1 MDFFQ
6 ASEILKH
13 TYLQPYVDQYRP
25 AFNPPTAYS
34 LGKPISTTRYSR
46 KSMAESQGSNSSGS
60 DKDSLLSSE
69 KNVSPMVI
77 NCDNKAN
84 DTDLGSVEDEVG
96 SDQPS
101 PSDERGANMCT
112 VQMDEQAHEE
122 HGLNA
127 ESKQP
132 KTIKNIWMALKEGKV
147 RENSS
152 PMRGNRMKPGGQ
164 STQKANTEAS
174 LKVPKASMVSPGFK
188 FNADTS
194 IPTKAALDSAKR
206 VQGSHPLK
214 HQV

>member
-1 MDFFQ
+1 
-6 ASEILKH
+6 
-13 TYLQPYVDQYRP
+13 
-25 AFNPPTAYS
+25 
-34 LGKPISTTRYSR
+34 
-46 KSMAESQGSNSSGS
+46 MAESQGSNSSGS

-84 DTDLGSVEDEVG
+84 DTDLGSVVEDEVG

-101 PSDERGANMCT
+101 PSDEHGANMCT
-112 VQMDEQAHEE
+112 VKMDEQEVMKSSHDEQ

-127 ESKQP
+127 ESKQQP

-164 STQKANTEAS
+164 STQKSNTEAS
-174 LKVPKASMVSPGFK
+174 LKVPKPSMASPGFK
-188 FNADTS
+188 YNADTS
-194 IPTKAALDSAKR
+194 IPTKAGLDSARR
-206 VQGSHPLK
+206 VPGSHSLK